1 MSSIEYFIEPIFKIE
16 FFKIKCI
23 HFAKKK
29 QLIETVLKQYPEV
42 PLENF
47 YTNRNRANFLD
58 DFQKI
63 FKDEISLVNKKYNR
77 KIHLYNLWSV
87 SYKKGN
93 YHVPH
98 NHGSKG
104 YCGILYLDMH
114 KKSPVTCYLQPW
126 NNDKDRSIIYEPKAE
141 EGDIVI
147 IPQHIVHF
155 TRPNPVSFKKRII
168 SFDFKL

>member
-23 HFAKKK
+23 DFAKKK
-29 QLIETVLKQYPEV
+29 QLIETVLKQYPEA

-104 YCGILYLDMH
+104 YCGILYLNM
-114 KKSPVTCYLQPW
+114 KEKSPLTTYIQPW
-126 NNDKDRSIIYEPKAE
+126 QTEMDTTKLYKPKVV
-141 EGDIVI
+141 EGDIMIV
-147 IPQHIVHF
+147 PQFIYHYTEQNTINF
-155 TRPNPVSFKKRII
+155 NKRII
-168 SFDFKL
+168 SFDFI

>member
-23 HFAKKK
+23 DFAKKK

-47 YTNRNRANFLD
+47 YTNRNKANFLD

-104 YCGILYLDMH
+104 YCGILYLNM
-114 KKSPVTCYLQPW
+114 KEKSPLTTYIQPW
-126 NNDKDRSIIYEPKAE
+126 QTEMDTTKLYKPKVV
-141 EGDIVI
+141 EGDIMIV
-147 IPQHIVHF
+147 PQFIYHY
-155 TRPNPVSFKKRII
+155 TEPNTINFNKRII
-168 SFDFKL
+168 SFDFI